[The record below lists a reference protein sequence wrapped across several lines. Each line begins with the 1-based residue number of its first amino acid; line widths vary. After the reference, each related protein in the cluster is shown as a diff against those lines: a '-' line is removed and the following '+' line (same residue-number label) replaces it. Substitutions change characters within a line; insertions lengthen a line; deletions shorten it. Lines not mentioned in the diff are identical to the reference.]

1 MVFETKDNHLQ
12 CSHID
17 QERTRARLSKQERLG
32 KANTHF
38 AQNNVTTNDSNR
50 VTFTHGICR
59 NQKRGATVIITI
71 SRKYQL
77 RKMWC
82 SNKLFFFLIS
92 KFTSSNRCYRDLFVL
107 QNIPIRC
114 FRSRLLMEK
123 DAVEMMLEGKKN
135 WFLPFNMLPSEA
147 NSVQF

>member
-17 QERTRARLSKQERLG
+17 QERTRARLSKQEMLG

-50 VTFTHGICR
+50 VTFIHGGT
-59 NQKRGATVIITI
+59 KKKGATVIITI

-82 SNKLFFFLIS
+82 SNKLFF
-92 KFTSSNRCYRDLFVL
+92 
-107 QNIPIRC
+107 
-114 FRSRLLMEK
+114 
-123 DAVEMMLEGKKN
+123 
-135 WFLPFNMLPSEA
+135 
-147 NSVQF
+147 

>member
-59 NQKRGATVIITI
+59 NQKKGATVIITI

-82 SNKLFFFLIS
+82 SKKLFL
-92 KFTSSNRCYRDLFVL
+92 KFQSLPPQTGVIQTCSYCKTYQSDV
-107 QNIPIRC
+107 

-135 WFLPFNMLPSEA
+135 WFLPFNMLQSEA

>member
-50 VTFTHGICR
+50 VTFTHGGT
-59 NQKRGATVIITI
+59 KKKGATVIITI

-77 RKMWC
+77 RKMWF
-82 SNKLFFFLIS
+82 SKKLFF
-92 KFTSSNRCYRDLFVL
+92 
-107 QNIPIRC
+107 
-114 FRSRLLMEK
+114 
-123 DAVEMMLEGKKN
+123 
-135 WFLPFNMLPSEA
+135 
-147 NSVQF
+147 

>member
-1 MVFETKDNHLQ
+1 MKQTATDLKMRSKGLSYFQITLQIFKTKDRPLDIVSSGFWKKSYHLQ

-50 VTFTHGICR
+50 VTFIHGGTK
-59 NQKRGATVIITI
+59 KRGATVIITI

-82 SNKLFFFLIS
+82 SNKLFFFNFKVYLL
-92 KFTSSNRCYRDLFVL
+92 KQVL
-107 QNIPIRC
+107 
-114 FRSRLLMEK
+114 
-123 DAVEMMLEGKKN
+123 
-135 WFLPFNMLPSEA
+135 
-147 NSVQF
+147 

>member
-1 MVFETKDNHLQ
+1 M
-12 CSHID
+12 
-17 QERTRARLSKQERLG
+17 LG

-38 AQNNVTTNDSNR
+38 AQNNVTPNDSNR

-82 SNKLFFFLIS
+82 SNKLFFLIS

-107 QNIPIRC
+107 QNIPVRC
-114 FRSRLLMEK
+114 FQKQIVDGERRSRD
-123 DAVEMMLEGKKN
+123 DARGKKELV
-135 WFLPFNMLPSEA
+135 FTVQHAAIRGKQCSILNMTEIKQKSLSEWQQLCK
-147 NSVQF
+147 V

>member
-1 MVFETKDNHLQ
+1 MDFETKDNHLQ

-17 QERTRARLSKQERLG
+17 QERTRARLSKQEM
-32 KANTHF
+32 NTHF

-59 NQKRGATVIITI
+59 NQKRGAIVIITI

-82 SNKLFFFLIS
+82 SKKLFF
-92 KFTSSNRCYRDLFVL
+92 LF
-107 QNIPIRC
+107 Q
-114 FRSRLLMEK
+114 S
-123 DAVEMMLEGKKN
+123 
-135 WFLPFNMLPSEA
+135 
-147 NSVQF
+147 

>member
-1 MVFETKDNHLQ
+1 MKQTATNLKMSSKGQSYFQITLQIFKTRDRPLNIVSSGFWKKSYHLQ

-17 QERTRARLSKQERLG
+17 QERTRARLSKQEMLG

-50 VTFTHGICR
+50 LTFIHGGTK
-59 NQKRGATVIITI
+59 KRGATVIITI

-82 SNKLFFFLIS
+82 SNKLFFLIS

-107 QNIPIRC
+107 QNIPVRC
-114 FRSRLLMEK
+114 F
-123 DAVEMMLEGKKN
+123 
-135 WFLPFNMLPSEA
+135 
-147 NSVQF
+147 